1 MPQRIETLSS
11 DSRNKRKEQARMC
24 ALNIGLSPRV
34 KPADDGFIYNDF
46 AFTVATKNGSGSQ
59 TSNNTLVYALFKMGI
74 PVNGKN
80 LFPSNIKGL
89 PTWYTIR
96 VSKDGYTARKAV
108 TEICVAF
115 NQDTAAEDI
124 SKLPSGGVCILP
136 SEWNW
141 GRSRDD
147 ITYYEIPVKDLVK
160 SLDVNPD
167 FRDRMSNMVYVG
179 AIAELFDIPQDK
191 IYTALLD
198 SFKGKTKPAD
208 MNMAVVKAAAE
219 WTREHIAKQD
229 PYKFAPLNLNGDKIV
244 ITGNESAALGAIF
257 GGVTVVAWYPITPST
272 SIIDTIMGYQH
283 LRRDPDTGK
292 ETIAVIQAE
301 DEIAAIGMLVGA
313 GWAGARAMT
322 STSGPGISL
331 MAEFT
336 GLAYYAE
343 IPIVVWDV
351 TRMGPS
357 TGLPTRTS
365 QGDLIFTYFLG
376 HGDSRQLILLPGS
389 VEECFEFGWRAFDI
403 AEAQQTPVF
412 VLSDLDIGM
421 NNWMAEPFS
430 YPTEPLNRGKV
441 LNAEQLQQHIEKFGT
456 WGRYK
461 DVDGD
466 AVGYRTIPGT
476 DHSRSAYFLRGTG
489 HNEMAVY
496 SERSDDWLQ
505 NMGRLHRKFENART
519 VLPAPVT
526 DWDKSAPKKVGIV
539 TLGSNEDAIREARD
553 WLAQDG
559 VETDYLRVRA
569 LPLHPDVLEFN
580 RTHEHVIVIENNFDG
595 QLNQVINIDIQQLPG
610 RKTSLPLGDSLPMTP
625 DWVYEQVTAVLK

>member
-1 MPQRIETLSS
+1 
-11 DSRNKRKEQARMC
+11 MC
-24 ALNIGLSPRV
+24 ALNIGPSPRV

-96 VSKDGYTARKAV
+96 ASKDGYTARKAV
-108 TEICVAF
+108 TEICIAF

-124 SKLPSGGVCILP
+124 SKLPPGGVCILP

-141 GRSRDD
+141 GHSREDV
-147 ITYYEIPVKDLVK
+147 IYYEIPVKDLVK
-160 SLDVNPD
+160 TVDINPD
-167 FRDRMSNMVYVG
+167 FRDRISNMVYVG
-179 AIAELFDIPQDK
+179 AVAELFDIPQDK
-191 IYTALLD
+191 IYAALLD

-208 MNMAVVKAAAE
+208 MNMNVVKAAAE
-219 WTREHIAKQD
+219 WARENLEKQD

-257 GGVTVVAWYPITPST
+257 GGVSVVAWYPITPST
-272 SIIDTIMGYQH
+272 SLVDAIMGYQY
-283 LRRDPDTGK
+283 LRRDPDNGK
-292 ETIAVIQAE
+292 ETVAVIQAE

-343 IPIVVWDV
+343 IPLVIWDI

-376 HGDSRQLILLPGS
+376 HGDSRQLILLPGT

-421 NNWMAEPFS
+421 NNWMAEPFQ
-430 YPTEPLNRGKV
+430 YPSEPLNRGKV
-441 LNAEQLQQHIEKFGT
+441 LNAEELQQHIEKFGT

-466 AVGYRTIPGT
+466 AVGYRTLPGT
-476 DHSRSAYFLRGTG
+476 NHPRAAYFLRGTG

-496 SERSDDWLQ
+496 SERADDWVQ
-505 NMGRLHRKFENART
+505 NMQRLHRKFENART
-519 VLPAPVT
+519 LLPTPIEV
-526 DWDKSAPKKVGIV
+526 WDKAAPKRIGIV
-539 TLGSNEDAIREARD
+539 TFGSNEDAIREARD

-559 VETDYLRVRA
+559 VESDYLRVRG
-569 LPLHPDVLEFN
+569 LPLHPDVAEFIAS
-580 RTHEHVIVIENNFDG
+580 HEHVIVIENNFDG
-595 QLNQVINIDIQQLPG
+595 QLNQVINVDMEQRPP
-610 RKTSLPLGDSLPMTP
+610 RKTSLTLGDSLPMTP
-625 DWVYEQVTAVLK
+625 EWVYEQVTAVVS